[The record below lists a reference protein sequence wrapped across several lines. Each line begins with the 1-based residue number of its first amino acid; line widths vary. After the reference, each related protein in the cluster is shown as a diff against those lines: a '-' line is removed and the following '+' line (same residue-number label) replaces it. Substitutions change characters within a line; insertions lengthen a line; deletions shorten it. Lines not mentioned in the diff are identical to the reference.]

1 MKANLRF
8 WAMVLALAVATV
20 GLHALS
26 HGEPVLLSSP
36 LSHFPLQFGPWHGRE
51 VPLDPDI
58 LKVAAVDDHLN
69 RVYQTADGGAVGL
82 YVGYYKSQ
90 QTGDAI
96 HSPKN
101 CLPGSGWQPVT
112 AGRVDITLPNGTQ
125 APVNLYVIEKGL
137 DRQLVLYWYQ
147 SHGRIIASEYS
158 AKFYM
163 VRDAIRMNR
172 TDSALVRIVTPFKQ
186 DRQQAQA
193 RATAFAEQMLAPLNG
208 LIPN

>member
-1 MKANLRF
+1 VKANFRF
-8 WAMVLALAVATV
+8 WAMMLTLAGASV
-20 GLHALS
+20 GLHSLS
-26 HGEPVLLSSP
+26 HGEPVVLSSP
-36 LSHFPLQFGPWHGRE
+36 LQNFPVELNGWHGRD
-51 VPLDPDI
+51 VPLDKEI

-69 RVYQTADGGAVGL
+69 RVYRAPDGKLAGL

-90 QTGDAI
+90 QTGDVI

-112 AGRVDITLPNGTQ
+112 AGHLTIALPNGAL

-163 VRDAIRMNR
+163 VRDAIRLNR
-172 TDSALVRIVTPFKQ
+172 TDSALVRIVMPFKQ
-186 DRQQAQA
+186 DLQATQE
-193 RATAFAEQMLAPLNG
+193 RATAFAQQLLPPLQNF
-208 LIPN
+208 IPD